1 VQKHEAEIRNHIR
14 TEQQLRLYIENLETE
29 EHIKNAQI
37 ENLNEKV
44 NRTKRENEELKEL
57 LELHK
62 RELSITRKGKFKKAD
77 KALKGSLP
85 QVKKALTNSQGSIV
99 SSCHPQKE
107 FVRYLKKNRTGGGG
121 GSVSSTRGEMV
132 PGIELVKKNSTRR
145 TTRPATRCENTK

>member
-1 VQKHEAEIRNHIR
+1 MWLLASIKSPATTRSLLSPSEPKGDKGEYSNLERLVQKHEAEIRNHIR

-44 NRTKRENEELKEL
+44 NRLKRENDEVKEL

-62 RELSITRKGKFKKAD
+62 RELSITRKSRFKKGD
-77 KALKGSLP
+77 KASKGSLP

-99 SSCHPQKE
+99 DSINGRKNL
-107 FVRYLKKNRTGGGG
+107 FVT
-121 GSVSSTRGEMV
+121 
-132 PGIELVKKNSTRR
+132 
-145 TTRPATRCENTK
+145 

>member
-1 VQKHEAEIRNHIR
+1 MLCNRFSLSETKGDKGEYSNLERLVQKHEAEIRNHIR

-44 NRTKRENEELKEL
+44 NRYKRENDELKEL

-62 RELSITRKGKFKKAD
+62 RELSITRKSKFKKGE
-77 KALKGSLP
+77 KATKGSLP

-99 SSCHPQKE
+99 SI
-107 FVRYLKKNRTGGGG
+107 FYMR
-121 GSVSSTRGEMV
+121 
-132 PGIELVKKNSTRR
+132 KNSSVT
-145 TTRPATRCENTK
+145 